1 MNFLFSKPKI
11 MFNYG
16 KKLSNLSLNV
26 EDNALSILKY
36 HYNKTFHVFY
46 PNFFVQKSNYRNV
59 VILSEKYI
67 IKWDIV
73 KSHLEIIDNAKNKIN
88 EDILTN
94 FDRNIMFENQMKFI
108 IKDLNIKNKNKK
120 SLYSN
125 FFETNL
131 ITHKLLTSLTKNK
144 NV

>member
-1 MNFLFSKPKI
+1 M
-11 MFNYG
+11 
-16 KKLSNLSLNV
+16 
-26 EDNALSILKY
+26 
-36 HYNKTFHVFY
+36 
-46 PNFFVQKSNYRNV
+46 
-59 VILSEKYI
+59 SEKYI

-120 SLYSN
+120 SLYSS

>member
-1 MNFLFSKPKI
+1 MC
-11 MFNYG
+11 
-16 KKLSNLSLNV
+16 
-26 EDNALSILKY
+26 SIQ
-36 HYNKTFHVFY
+36 TS
-46 PNFFVQKSNYRNV
+46 FVQKSNYRNV

-120 SLYSN
+120 VYILISLK
-125 FFETNL
+125 L
-131 ITHKLLTSLTKNK
+131 I
-144 NV
+144 

>member
-1 MNFLFSKPKI
+1 MK
-11 MFNYG
+11 NY
-16 KKLSNLSLNV
+16 NLSLNV
-26 EDNALSILKY
+26 EDNALSISVSLQQ
-36 HYNKTFHVFY
+36 KTFHVFY

-88 EDILTN
+88 EDTLTN